1 MLRLLTIFLS
11 IALLGNAQT
20 VVSDLYTY
28 EINADGVTIT
38 DYPTSA
44 TGALVIPDSL
54 DGRSVTSIEYQAF
67 DNCTGLTSI
76 TIPNS
81 VTSIGDYAFRDC
93 SSLTSVNIPD
103 SVTSIGDEA
112 FSGTN
117 LTYSSVD
124 GVKYLFSDSY
134 AFLIDGSIASG
145 DLSLPSDVGGKPIRV
160 IADFAFQSCGGLTS
174 IIIPD
179 SVISIGSSAFQ
190 DCSSLTSVN
199 IPDSVTSIGDYAF
212 YRCTGLTSITIPDSV
227 TSIGFQ
233 AFYQCTRLTSAT
245 IGNSVT
251 SIGFYAFSSCT
262 GLASINIPDSVT
274 SIGFKA
280 FYNCSSL
287 TSINIPDSVTSIGGY
302 AFSGTNLTY
311 SSVDEVEYL
320 FSDSYA
326 FLIDGSSAGGG
337 LSLPS
342 NVDSKPVRL
351 ISDYAF
357 RGSSLISITIP
368 NSVTSIGTNAFEI
381 CNSLVSIRFQ
391 SMAAPTIG
399 SNAFSDIQSDAI
411 IQYPS
416 GATGYV
422 AFYYDN
428 VLIQEAQPGEFGLYT
443 YSINADDVSVT
454 ITDYPTNATG
464 ALVIPVSMDG
474 RIVTSI
480 GGYAF
485 QNCTGLTSITIPD
498 SVTGIGQQAFYNCNG
513 LTSIIIPDS
522 VISIGSSAFNNCT
535 RLTSATIGNSV
546 TSIGNSAF
554 QSCSSLVAITFEGA
568 PPAFNLNTLTD
579 TNSEPILYYK
589 SYPEAYNVYKETY
602 NLPLVYLG
610 PPNIQVQ
617 PQGAIA
623 SLAETIN
630 LSVAATDVQ
639 GSTLTYQWMRNGVD
653 LSEKTAASLS
663 ITSLTATDT
672 GSYQVKV
679 SNGEG
684 TTTSEAAVV
693 TIVASQ
699 LYSQEQFDSA
709 LSSGFNLGVQSV
721 SNNAQAYGLYTS
733 TELIDLRTGS
743 SQLQIDNNGAVT
755 LQLQIQRSD
764 DLSTWTSSSDDLVEV
779 ELSMQQGKGFFRFA
793 MPQE

>member
-1 MLRLLTIFLS
+1 
-11 IALLGNAQT
+11 
-20 VVSDLYTY
+20 
-28 EINADGVTIT
+28 
-38 DYPTSA
+38 
-44 TGALVIPDSL
+44 
-54 DGRSVTSIEYQAF
+54 
-67 DNCTGLTSI
+67 
-76 TIPNS
+76 
-81 VTSIGDYAFRDC
+81 
-93 SSLTSVNIPD
+93 
-103 SVTSIGDEA
+103 
-112 FSGTN
+112 
-117 LTYSSVD
+117 
-124 GVKYLFSDSY
+124 
-134 AFLIDGSIASG
+134 
-145 DLSLPSDVGGKPIRV
+145 
-160 IADFAFQSCGGLTS
+160 
-174 IIIPD
+174 
-179 SVISIGSSAFQ
+179 
-190 DCSSLTSVN
+190 
-199 IPDSVTSIGDYAF
+199 
-212 YRCTGLTSITIPDSV
+212 
-227 TSIGFQ
+227 
-233 AFYQCTRLTSAT
+233 
-245 IGNSVT
+245 
-251 SIGFYAFSSCT
+251 
-262 GLASINIPDSVT
+262 
-274 SIGFKA
+274 
-280 FYNCSSL
+280 
-287 TSINIPDSVTSIGGY
+287 
-302 AFSGTNLTY
+302 
-311 SSVDEVEYL
+311 
-320 FSDSYA
+320 
-326 FLIDGSSAGGG
+326 
-337 LSLPS
+337 
-342 NVDSKPVRL
+342 
-351 ISDYAF
+351 
-357 RGSSLISITIP
+357 
-368 NSVTSIGTNAFEI
+368 
-381 CNSLVSIRFQ
+381 
-391 SMAAPTIG
+391 MAAPTIG

-498 SVTGIGQQAFYNCNG
+498 SVT
-513 LTSIIIPDS
+513 
-522 VISIGSSAFNNCT
+522 SIGSSAFYQCSS
-535 RLTSATIGNSV
+535 LTSINIGNSV
-546 TSIGNSAF
+546 TSIGYDAF
-554 QSCSSLVAITFEGA
+554 YQCSSLVAITFEGA
-568 PPAFNLNTLTD
+568 PPAFNIDTLTN
-579 TNSEPILYYK
+579 TSSEPILYYK

-653 LSEKTAASLS
+653 LIEKTAASLS

-679 SNGEG
+679 SNSEG
-684 TTTSEAAVV
+684 TTTSEAAAV

-743 SQLQIDNNGAVT
+743 SQLQIGNNGAVM
-755 LQLQIQRSD
+755 LQLQIQRSENLSD
-764 DLSTWTSSSDDLVEV
+764 WSTDPEDLIEV
-779 ELSMQQGKGFFRFA
+779 ELPMQQGQEFYRFA
-793 MPQE
+793 MPQ